1 MPVLGHGDPLP
12 RRPCRVVVAG
22 GSGAGKTT
30 VAGRIAAALGVP
42 YVELD
47 SLYHGPGWVPRPE
60 FEADVRAFTAG
71 PAWVTEWQYAKVRAH
86 LAARADLLVWLDL
99 PRRTVMRQVIVR
111 TVVRRW
117 RRVELWN
124 GNLEPPYRS
133 LFTDPEHIVRWAW
146 TSYPRHREHVLR
158 LHAERPELTIVRLR
172 RRAEVA
178 RWLAGPLAAAQRA
191 GDDGGAAQADQRQ
204 G

>member
-1 MPVLGHGDPLP
+1 MLGPDDPLP
-12 RRPCRVVVAG
+12 RRPRRVVVAG
-22 GSGAGKTT
+22 ASGAGKTT
-30 VAGRIAAALGVP
+30 VAGRVAAALAVP
-42 YVELD
+42 HVEMD
-47 SLYHGPGWVPRPE
+47 SLFHGPGWVPRPE
-60 FEADVRAFTAG
+60 FEADVHAFTAG
-71 PAWVTEWQYAKVRAH
+71 PAWVTEWQYAKVRPH
-86 LAARADLLVWLDL
+86 LAGRAELLVWLDL
-99 PRRTVMRQVIVR
+99 PRRTVMRQVIIR

-124 GNLEPPYRS
+124 GNFEPPYRT

-146 TSYPRHREHVLR
+146 TSYPRHRQHVLR

-191 GDDGGAAQADQRQ
+191 GDDGGAAEADQRH